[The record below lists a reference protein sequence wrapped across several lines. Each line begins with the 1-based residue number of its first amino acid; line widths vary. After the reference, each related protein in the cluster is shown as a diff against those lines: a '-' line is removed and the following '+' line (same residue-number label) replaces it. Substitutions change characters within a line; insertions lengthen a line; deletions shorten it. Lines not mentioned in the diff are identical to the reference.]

1 MKTTAAANACSTQP
15 LPRQPT
21 AGDGGL
27 GRKPRPLARPRNQ
40 RPLARPRNQ
49 RPLARPRN
57 QRAHA
62 ITSEHVGV
70 GVLVCVGVVLSSI
83 IDFKSFTAAAPIRNE
98 LCQRERRQPSR
109 PTLPHAAR
117 GSLLLTARTHKAP
130 SVTGPASSKA
140 FHSAAQLLMVAVGG
154 GSGWGALQDAQWLKA
169 P

>member
-27 GRKPRPLARPRNQ
+27 GRKP

-83 IDFKSFTAAAPIRNE
+83 IDFKSFTAAAPIRNHS
-98 LCQRERRQPSR
+98 CRA
-109 PTLPHAAR
+109 H
-117 GSLLLTARTHKAP
+117 
-130 SVTGPASSKA
+130 SK
-140 FHSAAQLLMVAVGG
+140 
-154 GSGWGALQDAQWLKA
+154 
-169 P
+169 

>member
-27 GRKPRPLARPRNQ
+27 GRKP
-40 RPLARPRNQ
+40 

-83 IDFKSFTAAAPIRNE
+83 IDFKSFTAAAPIRNK

-130 SVTGPASSKA
+130 SVTCPASSKA